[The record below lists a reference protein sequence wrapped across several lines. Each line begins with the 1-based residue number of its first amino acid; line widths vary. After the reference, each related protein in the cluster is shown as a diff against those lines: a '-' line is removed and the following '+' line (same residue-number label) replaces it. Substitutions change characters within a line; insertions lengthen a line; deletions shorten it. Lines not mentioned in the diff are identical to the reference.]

1 MVNSLT
7 AIIWRFRDEM

>member
-7 AIIWRFRDEM
+7 AIIWRFRD